1 MERETLKYS
10 CGETTCKGVLVYNEI
25 VKEPR
30 PAIIIAPA
38 WRGLDNFAKKKA
50 EELARLGYVAFAA
63 DIYGEGKNVES
74 DEEAAKLMQPL
85 FCDRALL
92 RERICGAYEALI
104 KHRLVDKKRI
114 GAIGFCFG
122 GLTVIELLRSGTPV
136 RGVVSFHGV
145 LGNTLGEHHA
155 TLASNAE
162 KIKGSLLILHGA
174 DDPLVS
180 SEDIVQI
187 QQEFNT
193 AKVDWQ
199 MDIYSHTVH
208 AFTNPDVK
216 DTAKGL
222 AFNERANDRSWI
234 AMKNFFDEVMV

>member
-1 MERETLKYS
+1 MEKEILKYS
-10 CGETTCKGVLVYNEI
+10 CGETVCKGWLVHNEI

-30 PAIIIAPA
+30 PAILIAPA
-38 WRGLDNFAKKKA
+38 WRGLDNFAKNKA

-63 DIYGEGKNVES
+63 DIYGGGKHVDS

-85 FCDRALL
+85 FCNRALL
-92 RERICGAYEALI
+92 RERICGAYETLI
-104 KHRLVDKKRI
+104 KQRLVDKKRV

-136 RGVVSFHGV
+136 RGVASFHGV
-145 LGNTLGEHHA
+145 LGNSLGDLQAE
-155 TLASNAE
+155 LAPNAE

-180 SEDIVQI
+180 SGDIAQI
-187 QQEFNT
+187 QQEFNA

-199 MDIYSHTVH
+199 MNIYGHTVH
-208 AFTNPDVK
+208 AFTNPDVR
-216 DTAKGL
+216 DPTKGL
-222 AFNERANDRSWI
+222 AFNEKANHRSWI
-234 AMKNFFDEVMV
+234 AMKNFFDEVMA